1 MQRLDAAKKK
11 FQATK
16 DRLTS
21 EEAAQDR
28 LESANKTA
36 EGEFKESESMMTEV
50 DKEIRSRKE
59 TLFKESQMLF
69 KLREQQANLIGDISG
84 TLSASRNLEANIA
97 KLKTERQRQQ
107 ELLYQQDFQIQQME
121 RKVDR
126 LKGVRP
132 HDVQN
137 KLQNDI
143 ADLQKQLDGL
153 RKEFN
158 LLSTSNKNLK
168 DECRNIDRVIVT
180 VQTRKDK
187 LTSVIQELKLE
198 NEMARGDLEKVKK
211 IKEKT
216 LVQHDV
222 MKLEIKDLKE
232 KVHEKADEVF
242 GLENRKYQ
250 LEMSMEERERE
261 IQVHKDI
268 LVSEYKAAEQE
279 RHQVKVE
286 LQQRT
291 NMVKNLRIK
300 YEGLVCKNQSSSG
313 EVEHHDSQAY
323 YVIKCQQ
330 VKEELQRQGDEL
342 DGKVKKC
349 EKEIK
354 ALLNTLSHLQVR
366 NKNYRDKFMQ
376 GAEGADL
383 ERK

>member
-1 MQRLDAAKKK
+1 
-11 FQATK
+11 
-16 DRLTS
+16 
-21 EEAAQDR
+21 
-28 LESANKTA
+28 
-36 EGEFKESESMMTEV
+36 
-50 DKEIRSRKE
+50 
-59 TLFKESQMLF
+59 
-69 KLREQQANLIGDISG
+69 
-84 TLSASRNLEANIA
+84 
-97 KLKTERQRQQ
+97 
-107 ELLYQQDFQIQQME
+107 
-121 RKVDR
+121 
-126 LKGVRP
+126 
-132 HDVQN
+132 
-137 KLQNDI
+137 
-143 ADLQKQLDGL
+143 
-153 RKEFN
+153 
-158 LLSTSNKNLK
+158 
-168 DECRNIDRVIVT
+168 
-180 VQTRKDK
+180 
-187 LTSVIQELKLE
+187 
-198 NEMARGDLEKVKK
+198 
-211 IKEKT
+211 
-216 LVQHDV
+216 

-232 KVHEKADEVF
+232 RVHEKADEVF

-383 ERK
+383 ERKQILDDQYRAATETFFRKQRDL

>member
-1 MQRLDAAKKK
+1 
-11 FQATK
+11 
-16 DRLTS
+16 
-21 EEAAQDR
+21 
-28 LESANKTA
+28 
-36 EGEFKESESMMTEV
+36 
-50 DKEIRSRKE
+50 
-59 TLFKESQMLF
+59 
-69 KLREQQANLIGDISG
+69 
-84 TLSASRNLEANIA
+84 
-97 KLKTERQRQQ
+97 
-107 ELLYQQDFQIQQME
+107 ME

-137 KLQNDI
+137 KLTKDI
-143 ADLQKQLDGL
+143 ADLTKQLEGL
-153 RKEFN
+153 KKEYG

-168 DECRNIDRVIVT
+168 DEGRNIARVIVK
-180 VQTRKDK
+180 VQERKDK
-187 LTSVIQELKLE
+187 LNNVIQELRLE
-198 NEMARGDLEKVKK
+198 NEMARGDLENVKK
-211 IKEKT
+211 NKQKT
-216 LVQHDV
+216 LVQHDM

-268 LVSEYKAAEQE
+268 LVSELKAAQAEK
-279 RHQVKVE
+279 HQVKVE

-330 VKEELQRQGDEL
+330 EKEELQRQGDDL
-342 DGKVKKC
+342 DGKVKTC

-354 ALLNTLSHLQVR
+354 SLLNTLSHLQVR
-366 NKNYRDKFMQ
+366 NRNYRDKFMQ